1 MEFSL
6 QEARR
11 RLRSHDQEHLLAH
24 WDRLDDTARQSLL
37 AQVAELDFDEIARM
51 QDLLADRAPGG
62 GVRGI
67 DPADVVPGPQLGNA
81 DAIAEGEDALRANE
95 VGVVL
100 VAGGQ
105 GTRLGFRGPKGC
117 FPLGPVSQASLFE
130 IHSRKILALERAVE
144 THIPFYIMTSRAN
157 DNDTRLFF
165 EEHEYFGLNPE
176 RVLFF
181 TQGMWPALWDD
192 GRIVLRE
199 PGRIFMSPDGHGGL
213 IAALKANGILED
225 MTRRSLRHLFYFQVD
240 NPLVEIADPGFIG
253 LHRRHAADV
262 SVKVCAKRGPDEGLG
277 AVAIRDGRNMIVEYT
292 ELSDAQKGA
301 RQPDGRLRFRYGSVA
316 IHVFS
321 LGFLERAAATPLT
334 LHVAHKKVPFC
345 GDDGRVVAPD
355 APNAFKFEKFI
366 FDVIPLADRVL
377 NVEFRREDEF
387 SPVKNATGDDSPL
400 TSRRDMSRK
409 FAGWLQACGV
419 EVPGDGAGYP
429 TVAIEIDPCIAR
441 NVDALR
447 ARLPADLRISGDFL
461 LA

>member
-1 MEFSL
+1 
-6 QEARR
+6 
-11 RLRSHDQEHLLAH
+11 
-24 WDRLDDTARQSLL
+24 
-37 AQVAELDFDEIARM
+37 
-51 QDLLADRAPGG
+51 
-62 GVRGI
+62 
-67 DPADVVPGPQLGNA
+67 
-81 DAIAEGEDALRANE
+81 
-95 VGVVL
+95 
-100 VAGGQ
+100 
-105 GTRLGFRGPKGC
+105 
-117 FPLGPVSQASLFE
+117 
-130 IHSRKILALERAVE
+130 
-144 THIPFYIMTSRAN
+144 
-157 DNDTRLFF
+157 
-165 EEHEYFGLNPE
+165 
-176 RVLFF
+176 
-181 TQGMWPALWDD
+181 
-192 GRIVLRE
+192 
-199 PGRIFMSPDGHGGL
+199 MSPDGHGGL